1 MRNSVQKI
9 LLEFSCRLLTNVSS
23 KQFYTI
29 VNNYNSMNNCE
40 INRYQSFNQIKS
52 DLKNNKNNPRKKRGL
67 KFTR

>member
-1 MRNSVQKI
+1 MRNLVQKI
-9 LLEFSCRLLTNVSS
+9 LLEFSYRSLTNVSS

-40 INRYQSFNQIKS
+40 INRYQSFNQIKN

>member
-9 LLEFSCRLLTNVSS
+9 LLEFSYRLLTNVSS
-23 KQFYTI
+23 EQFYTM

-40 INRYQSFNQIKS
+40 MNRYQSFNQIKS